1 MPEVVKL
8 SKIHESLKIRD
19 ARSLRLGF
27 GIFLCT
33 LRIIKII
40 KPDRS
45 NRVLACLE
53 HRWHVGFQP
62 CIVRA
67 VNSSSDNGEV
77 TSFQP
82 LSDNWFLALIIL
94 DERSG
99 VPISCICNHIDAA
112 RRVAV
117 GATRHAFLALHTS
130 CRVAAPARFVVF
142 ESISSPLVR

>member
-1 MPEVVKL
+1 MHGGHILIIIGKVRAIPT
-8 SKIHESLKIRD
+8 KISSSALVD
-19 ARSLRLGF
+19 Q

-40 KPDRS
+40 EPDRS

-67 VNSSSDNGEV
+67 VDSSSDNGEV

-94 DERSG
+94 DDRFG
-99 VPISCICNHIDAA
+99 VPISCICSHIDAA

-130 CRVAAPARFVVF
+130 CRVAAPTFCF
-142 ESISSPLVR
+142 